1 MAEPMQAEGNTR
13 GVSSPPQANVTEAI
27 CVFGLR
33 RFPLAEVIIHEQDA
47 DGRSDAERNGVRANA
62 DRRVSSCISVRLRS
76 QAEGTD

>member
-1 MAEPMQAEGNTR
+1 MQAEGNTR

-33 RFPLAEVIIHEQDA
+33 RFLLAEVIIHEQDA
-47 DGRSDAERNGVRANA
+47 DGRSDAERNGVRENVGW
-62 DRRVSSCISVRLRS
+62 RVTACVSVWLRS